1 MHAKQRCS
9 NCQFY
14 GLQFDPCDQSHI
26 LHHLDRTCEL
36 LYHQD
41 GTFTFFR
48 WRTHEMK
55 NSWLLWSKELMV
67 TMRQWTHGH
76 YEMKTHGYYEM
87 KNSWSQWDNKN
98 SWSLWGEEIMVTVR
112 WRTDGHYEK
121 KSSCSIWD
129 EECIVTTRWR
139 THGQCE
145 IKNSWSL
152 WDEELMV
159 SVTVWWRIH
168 DNSIW
173 LKNMSFQWTYK

>member
-1 MHAKQRCS
+1 MVFSLTPVIKATFYTTWTEHANYYTIKMVH
-9 NCQFY
+9 
-14 GLQFDPCDQSHI
+14 SHSS
-26 LHHLDRTCEL
+26 DEEL
-36 LYHQD
+36 M
-41 GTFTFFR
+41 R
-48 WRTHEMK
+48 WRTHGYYEVK
-55 NSWLLWSKELMV
+55 NSWSLWDNELMVIMRWKLMV
-67 TMRQWTHGH
+67 TMRWRTHGH
-76 YEMKTHGYYEM
+76 NEIK
-87 KNSWSQWDNKN
+87 KN

-112 WRTDGHYEK
+112 WRTDGHYK

-145 IKNSWSL
+145 MKNSWSL

-168 DNSIW
+168 DNCIW